1 MEPSSKRTEPS
12 REDALRAEIR
22 EFETHL
28 AHIAPEDDSAYGKA
42 RIRLYENLLH
52 ERRLQLDALTAS
64 HHGQAARRDY
74 L

>member
-1 MEPSSKRTEPS
+1 MKPLSERIETS
-12 REDALRAEIR
+12 RAESLRAEIL

-28 AHIAPEDDSAYGKA
+28 AHIAAEDDSAYGKA

-52 ERRLQLDALTAS
+52 ERRLQLQALTAL
-64 HHGQAARRDY
+64 HHGHAANPEY